1 MVLTPLPCFLMSLRS
16 FIILSNSDCS
26 SSAFCVCSAIFSL
39 NLRGFEDIADAPD
52 EAAAAV
58 APIVAM
64 APTVAEMLDVGVG
77 EVMAYASCTTRNSLS
92 ELDKIT
98 ALPILVRIS

>member
-39 NLRGFEDIADAPD
+39 NLRGFEDIEDAPD

-77 EVMAYASCTTRNSLS
+77 EVMA
-92 ELDKIT
+92 
-98 ALPILVRIS
+98 